1 MDRRDF
7 VTGVGVL
14 SLAIATS
21 ERAHAVGRSFDPTEM
36 SISALQAAMV
46 SGAASA
52 QTLTAAYLARIAR
65 YDQHGPEHRSVLAIN
80 SKALADAGSLD
91 REREAGKVRGPLHGI
106 PILLKDNIESRD
118 PLPTTAG
125 SYALEHSM
133 RSDAPLAARLRAAGA
148 VIMGKTNL
156 SEWANFRSTR
166 SCSGWSGIGGQT
178 RNAYARD
185 RNPSGSS
192 AGSGVATAAC
202 FCAAAIGTETN
213 GSILSPSSMNGLV
226 GFKPTVGLVSGRG
239 VVPISPR
246 QDTAGPMCR
255 SVADAAILANIIGE
269 RPLGYGNYGTSL
281 EDFRLHGVR
290 IGVMPPSSGLHPGT
304 HRLFT
309 EARSVIEKEGATL
322 IDLEVPEAFGEIEK
336 FSLTAL
342 LYEFKASINEYLA
355 GLDPAQVQARSLA
368 ALIAFNQEHKDREL
382 PIFGQEIFEMAAEC
396 GPLSDEKY
404 QKGRAGLDRA
414 VDTNGLMT
422 LLEKQSVAVL
432 MSPSNGPAELI
443 DPVWGDRRG
452 GGGPQIAG
460 AAAIAGYPSITVP
473 AGLTNGLPVGV
484 TFVGRRNQ
492 DGLLLQVAHAF
503 ERAASARV
511 APRLAAGRSTVTS
524 GEEPRPAGTVE
535 NAPSAGN

>member
-106 PILLKDNIESRD
+106 PTLLKDNIESRD

-269 RPLGYGNYGTSL
+269 RPPGYGNYGTSL

-309 EARSVIEKEGATL
+309 EARSV
-322 IDLEVPEAFGEIEK
+322 
-336 FSLTAL
+336 
-342 LYEFKASINEYLA
+342 A